1 MFGTGKCY
9 GDYGQCE
16 KELSDEKGY
25 IGFFG
30 SEGFEFV
37 LNLLE
42 VEHVI
47 PWYDYKFMKLYK
59 VVRKYDN
66 FSIRFIVISCYGFE
80 Q

>member
-1 MFGTGKCY
+1 MFGTGECY

-42 VEHVI
+42 VEHVL
-47 PWYDYKFMKLYK
+47 PWYDYKFM
-59 VVRKYDN
+59 
-66 FSIRFIVISCYGFE
+66 
-80 Q
+80 